1 MALKSVKKDELGEAK
16 FIIKALETEEER
28 NQLARVY
35 REAGMKT
42 VEKEPYRKPCVELI
56 AIDREMKKVM
66 GGAVAL
72 LENHKSAELLIAVS
86 FRYRK
91 QGIGGALLE
100 ESEKR
105 LRELEVKKSS
115 ILPLNPTA
123 HDFLRNRGYHYSGDV
138 EQRVGGEFVVAPMEK
153 TL

>member
-1 MALKSVKKDELGEAK
+1 MALKTLRKDGLGEAK
-16 FIIKALETEEER
+16 FVIKALESEEER

-42 VEKEPYRKPCVELI
+42 VEKEPCRKPCVELV
-56 AIDREMKKVM
+56 AVDKETKKVM

-72 LENHKSAELLIAVS
+72 LEDHENAELLIAVP
-86 FRYRK
+86 FKYRK

-105 LRELEVKKSS
+105 LKELEVKRSS
-115 ILPLNPTA
+115 ILPLTPNA
-123 HDFLRNRGYHYSGDV
+123 RDFLRNRGYHYSGDV
-138 EQRVGGEFVVAPMEK
+138 EQRVGEEFVVAPMEK
-153 TL
+153 IL